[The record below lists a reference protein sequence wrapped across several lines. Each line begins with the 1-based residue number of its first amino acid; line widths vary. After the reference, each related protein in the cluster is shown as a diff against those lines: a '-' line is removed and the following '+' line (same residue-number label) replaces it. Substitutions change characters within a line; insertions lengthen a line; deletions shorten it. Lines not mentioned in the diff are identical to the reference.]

1 MLLELAPNLH
11 DSRRRESWLTQQR
24 NEVVP
29 PRPDY
34 CILQEARERGS
45 LQERRFYDFRL
56 SMRRNAAMQAPQARK
71 GAHGTAPNG
80 ALEFDVAADG
90 TGAAA

>member
-1 MLLELAPNLH
+1 
-11 DSRRRESWLTQQR
+11 
-24 NEVVP
+24 
-29 PRPDY
+29 
-34 CILQEARERGS
+34 
-45 LQERRFYDFRL
+45 
-56 SMRRNAAMQAPQARK
+56 MQAPQARK